1 VGTRESDAGPSLPNG
16 HPRATRR
23 RRAVRN
29 RPPGRAQFCSVFRN
43 GSLANVTSARSGSQ
57 FKWGDKAPA
66 RLGRIEYRL
75 MRESILRDYR
85 RGRLGRLDV
94 CDAQSELMRVAKNL
108 GRATDTDC
116 PICEQAHVRVL
127 PKSSRK
133 DAEVLCY
140 LVEVCTECAWNHLVS
155 VFAPRGLDR

>member
-1 VGTRESDAGPSLPNG
+1 MGG
-16 HPRATRR
+16 
-23 RRAVRN
+23 
-29 RPPGRAQFCSVFRN
+29 Q
-43 GSLANVTSARSGSQ
+43 GSGA
-57 FKWGDKAPA
+57 
-66 RLGRIEYRL
+66 
-75 MRESILRDYR
+75 
-85 RGRLGRLDV
+85 
-94 CDAQSELMRVAKNL
+94 SELMRVAKNL

-116 PICEQAHVRVL
+116 PICEQAHLVHVVFAFGPGLPSGGLALTDVRVL